1 VDEIVRSLNLL
12 AHRLFIFLRRVNVF
26 DRRVAI
32 FVGRVYF
39 MRRRAAVSF
48 AASARSP
55 DATIFS
61 TVDWIFSA
69 GASSSCD
76 NATTILPTRSVF
88 P

>member
-1 VDEIVRSLNLL
+1 VAEIVRSLN
-12 AHRLFIFLRRVNVF
+12 HFDRSLFISLRRVDFF
-26 DRRVAI
+26 DRRVDI

-39 MRRRAAVSF
+39 IRRRAAVSF
-48 AASARSP
+48 AASARSA

-69 GASSSCD
+69 GASSFCD
-76 NATTILPTRSVF
+76 NATTISPTRSVF